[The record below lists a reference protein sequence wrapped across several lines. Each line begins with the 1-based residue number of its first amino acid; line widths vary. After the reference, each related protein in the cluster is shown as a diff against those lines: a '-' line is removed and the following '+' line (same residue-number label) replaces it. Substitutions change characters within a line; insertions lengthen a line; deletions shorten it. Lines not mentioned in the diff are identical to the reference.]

1 MGGFQFLDPRKGP
14 RIHASML
21 SQPINLNNYS
31 FDRGGGRSENLRG
44 QAIIKGLLMD
54 QILLLIWQ
62 KYVDNC
68 PLSPPGSDGFDR
80 KNTSS
85 ILADQKKISFI
96 NSFSTTY

>member
-1 MGGFQFLDPRKGP
+1 
-14 RIHASML
+14 ML

-68 PLSPPGSDGFDR
+68 PLSPPGSDGSDR
-80 KNTSS
+80 KITSSKQTS
-85 ILADQKKISFI
+85 ILADQKKSALLIHSVQHTS
-96 NSFSTTY
+96 NKTQVPN